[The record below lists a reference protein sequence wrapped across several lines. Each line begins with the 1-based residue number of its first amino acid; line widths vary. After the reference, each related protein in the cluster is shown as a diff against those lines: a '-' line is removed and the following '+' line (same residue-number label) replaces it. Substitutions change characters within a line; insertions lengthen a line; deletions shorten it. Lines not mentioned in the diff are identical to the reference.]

1 MIQATNELI
10 LGIELNEAYAQMTY
24 YHQTVR
30 EPVTLGLNSDT
41 EQLLIP
47 MALRQ
52 CANGQWQIWDGKP
65 QLESEEPDRV
75 RISDL
80 YRKIEKKEEQEVEEA
95 AELPAE
101 SPPLPLTELL
111 PAGLKPEE
119 RELLILR
126 FERQLSYKEISDL
139 LYISET
145 ACRKRLSRA
154 LARCKRLL
162 GGR

>member
-95 AELPAE
+95 AELLSVYFKVCLAK
-101 SPPLPLTELL
+101 LKLLTQNTKIHIMVTVRRLGYVRL
-111 PAGLKPEE
+111 CLKN
-119 RELLILR
+119 
-126 FERQLSYKEISDL
+126 K
-139 LYISET
+139 
-145 ACRKRLSRA
+145 
-154 LARCKRLL
+154 
-162 GGR
+162 